1 MLIRNMRGVRLVVSK
16 NRLRIEFKLSFDW
29 RKTGLNLLLVLLTA
43 LPAIYPW
50 RQRVGSFLLKLIFN
64 LVQR

>member
-1 MLIRNMRGVRLVVSK
+1 
-16 NRLRIEFKLSFDW
+16 LRIEFKLSFDW